1 MRKPGI
7 ISLPT
12 DDKSLKYRDFLHK
25 VSAVLKNGGVV
36 VAPTDT
42 VYGLL
47 AHAQKKKAIP
57 RIQNIK
63 GRNIKKSMPVL
74 VGNFKQ
80 AERFGKFSL
89 KSKKLVRKLWPGPYT
104 VVVNGRERMLL
115 GAISPDGSIGLR
127 IPKNKWLQDLIKITG
142 APLVATSANPAAK
155 KAAKTAGQAAKYFL
169 NAHHKPDLFVD
180 AGLISKRPSIIID
193 CRVWPPIILRG
204 RINVKLKAQTKPKKQ
219 QPRKQTPDKSQ

>member
-1 MRKPGI
+1 
-7 ISLPT
+7 
-12 DDKSLKYRDFLHK
+12 
-25 VSAVLKNGGVV
+25 
-36 VAPTDT
+36 
-42 VYGLL
+42 
-47 AHAQKKKAIP
+47 
-57 RIQNIK
+57 
-63 GRNIKKSMPVL
+63 
-74 VGNFKQ
+74 
-80 AERFGKFSL
+80 
-89 KSKKLVRKLWPGPYT
+89 
-104 VVVNGRERMLL
+104 MLL

-204 RINVKLKAQTKPKKQ
+204 RINVKLKAQSVKQ
-219 QPRKQTPDKSQ
+219 QRKR